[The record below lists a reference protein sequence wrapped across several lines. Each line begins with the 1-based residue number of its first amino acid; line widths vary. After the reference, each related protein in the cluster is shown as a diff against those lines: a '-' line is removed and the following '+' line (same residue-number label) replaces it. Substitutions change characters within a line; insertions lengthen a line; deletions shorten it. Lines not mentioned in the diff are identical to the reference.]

1 MQYFINRFF
10 CFVAVCLTSYVI
22 LLLFVGTF
30 APGIFKKNLNYKIGA
45 YGHMNSRIKEIPNYS
60 NIDILFIGSSHSYRG
75 FDPRIF
81 KEYNYNVFNLGSSSQ
96 SPIQQELL
104 LTQYFSLLNPKLVVF
119 EVFPKIIESDGVESA
134 LDLLANNKIDNNA
147 LKMCFKTNNI
157 KTYNTLIFAYYRQFF
172 NLNSKF
178 TEPNVINEDTYI
190 KGGFVERE
198 LSFYKKPTKN
208 YSSKTTYSFN
218 GLQLSTF
225 KSILKMLKQKNINY
239 ILVQAPI
246 TKTLFNRYSNNNYV
260 DSVYKSLGV
269 YYNFNTIV
277 DFNDSLFYDA
287 HHLNQNGVVLFN
299 KKFIEVLSNDNI
311 IGN

>member
-10 CFVAVCLTSYVI
+10 CFVTVCLTSYVI

-104 LTQYFSLLNPKLVVF
+104 LTQYFSSLNPKLVVF

-134 LDLLANNKIDNNA
+134 LDLLANNKIDYNA

-172 NLNSKF
+172 NLNSKVPDTLLF
-178 TEPNVINEDTYI
+178 VVSIFENSINPE
-190 KGGFVERE
+190 
-198 LSFYKKPTKN
+198 S
-208 YSSKTTYSFN
+208 
-218 GLQLSTF
+218 
-225 KSILKMLKQKNINY
+225 
-239 ILVQAPI
+239 
-246 TKTLFNRYSNNNYV
+246 
-260 DSVYKSLGV
+260 
-269 YYNFNTIV
+269 
-277 DFNDSLFYDA
+277 
-287 HHLNQNGVVLFN
+287 
-299 KKFIEVLSNDNI
+299 SND
-311 IGN
+311 